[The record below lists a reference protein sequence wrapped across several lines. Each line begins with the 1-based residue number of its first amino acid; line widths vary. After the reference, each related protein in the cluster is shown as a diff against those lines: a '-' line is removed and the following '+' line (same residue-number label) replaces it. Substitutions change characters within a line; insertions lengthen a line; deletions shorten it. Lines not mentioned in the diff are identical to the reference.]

1 MTSILISVADKI
13 TVESPYRATLTS
25 IFPDGTRRQRKN
37 VEGVLQRKYLN
48 NIRAEYSQVREIKEI
63 KTKESSI
70 RKEHKGWESNE
81 KRSSK
86 DRLSSN
92 YNDNYVTRDGWN
104 EESSV
109 NHNIPQK
116 TKRQQEMLSD
126 QNTQKSL
133 TRNAEKEKQLPL
145 GFKPS
150 NSSQKLL
157 YLSNF
162 SILLVSFFVTFF
174 STVLSIRFNTNSIIS
189 QSLRTR

>member
-1 MTSILISVADKI
+1 LTSIFISVADKI

-63 KTKESSI
+63 KAKESSI
-70 RKEHKGWESNE
+70 RKEHKGWENNE

-92 YNDNYVTRDGWN
+92 YNDNYVTRDGWD

-189 QSLRTR
+189 QRIRTT

>member
-1 MTSILISVADKI
+1 M
-13 TVESPYRATLTS
+13 ESPYRATLTS

-63 KTKESSI
+63 KAKESSI
-70 RKEHKGWESNE
+70 QKEHTGWESNE

-174 STVLSIRFNTNSIIS
+174 STVLSMRFNTNSIVS
-189 QSLRTR
+189 QRLRTR